1 MNCSACGA
9 PIAPSQLS
17 CPACRRLLHAAEL
30 EDLAKRAGAAWRIG
44 DFTLERTLWAQSLAL
59 LPEDTVQ
66 HRTIQARLEEIAGH
80 AMGQRADSA
89 GAPEKHW
96 RQKLSMGAGPMLLL
110 ALTKGKFLLLGLT
123 KMGTLLTMLASLGVY
138 WAIYGWAFA
147 LGLVV
152 SIYIHE
158 MGHVAAIRRYGF
170 PASAPMFI
178 PGFGAFIQLR
188 GIRLPPIPEARVGL
202 AGPLYGFGAA
212 LAALGFYYVT
222 RANIWAVIAHFGA
235 VINFFNLIPIWQL
248 DGSRGFRS
256 LTRAQRGIVLATA
269 LGLWMIVSAPMLLL
283 IAAGCAY
290 RLFTKDW
297 QTEPDNEGLM
307 QFVGLLVAFAAIA
320 ALAAGPAA
328 ISAMR

>member
-9 PIAPSQLS
+9 AMEPAALS
-17 CPACRRLLHAAEL
+17 CPACRRLTHAGEL
-30 EDLAKRAGAAWRIG
+30 EDLARRAKAAWRVG
-44 DFTLERTLWAQSLAL
+44 DFTSERTLWAQSLPL

-66 HRTIQARLEEIAGH
+66 HRTIQARVDEIDRQSGASDGGH
-80 AMGQRADSA
+80 
-89 GAPEKHW
+89 ETHW
-96 RQKLSMGAGPMLLL
+96 RQKLGMGAGPLLVL

-123 KMGTLLTMLASLGVY
+123 KIGTLLTMLASLGVY
-138 WAIYGWAFA
+138 WAMYGWAFA

-202 AGPLYGFGAA
+202 AGPLYGCGAA
-212 LAALGFYYVT
+212 VAALGCYYVT
-222 RANIWAVIAHFGA
+222 GAQIWAVIAHFGA

-248 DGSRGFRS
+248 DGSRGLRS
-256 LTRAQRGIVLATA
+256 LTRAQRGTVLAIA
-269 LGLWMIVSAPMLLL
+269 LGLWAVTATPMLLL
-283 IAAGCAY
+283 ISAGCAY

-297 QTEPDNEGLM
+297 QTEPDREGLM
-307 QFVGLLVAFAAIA
+307 QFAGLLVALAAIA
-320 ALAAGPAA
+320 ALSAAPAA
-328 ISAMR
+328 ISATR

>member
-1 MNCSACGA
+1 MTCTACGA
-9 PIAPSQLS
+9 EMEEAALS
-17 CPACRRLLHAAEL
+17 CPACRRLTHAAEL

-44 DFTLERTLWAQSLAL
+44 DFTLERTLWVQSLPL

-66 HRTIQARLEEIAGH
+66 HRTIQARIDEIDQ
-80 AMGQRADSA
+80 QRSA
-89 GAPEKHW
+89 SGGAPEGHW
-96 RQKLSMGAGPMLLL
+96 REKVGMGVGPVLLL
-110 ALTKGKFLLLGLT
+110 AVTKGKFLLLGLT
-123 KMGTLLTMLASLGVY
+123 KIGTLLTMLASLGVY

-212 LAALGFYYVT
+212 VAALGCYYAT
-222 RANIWAVIAHFGA
+222 HAPIWAVIAHFGA
-235 VINFFNLIPIWQL
+235 IINFFNLIPVWQL
-248 DGSRGFRS
+248 DGSRGLRS
-256 LTRAQRGIVLATA
+256 LTRGQRGVVLAAA
-269 LGLWMIVSAPMLLL
+269 LVLWAVTSSPMLLL

-290 RLFTKDW
+290 RLFTRDW
-297 QTEPDNEGLM
+297 QDEPDREGLM
-307 QFVGLLVAFAAIA
+307 QFVGLLVALAAIA
-320 ALAAGPAA
+320 TLSDGPAA
-328 ISAMR
+328 ISAVR